1 MERGGGGYQDDVCH
15 LQPRQQAHTTMPHN
29 VDDDDDHNDGHN
41 INYDHEVYD
50 NDYDDQVQVETRE
63 AQEAALLDL
72 YNAGLKLMIEN
83 KKPAARLV

>member
-1 MERGGGGYQDDVCH
+1 MHNDDV
-15 LQPRQQAHTTMPHN
+15 
-29 VDDDDDHNDGHN
+29 
-41 INYDHEVYD
+41 
-50 NDYDDQVQVETRE
+50 DQVQVETRE